1 MGPDLEPWN
10 SELSGRKAGSEQKE
24 ELAFTN
30 LGLDTTDL

>member
-1 MGPDLEPWN
+1 MGPHPEPRK
-10 SELSGRKAGSEQKE
+10 SELSGRKVGSEQKE